1 MKNIAFFLLVLIF
14 VSCSSN
20 KGLNI
25 VNDDTNEP
33 KYILVFMNNFSKK
46 SISDEV
52 KNLILNT
59 EDNKNRKNLVF
70 HTEKKD
76 DINYDY
82 GLELIINSI
91 NILENKSAPKT
102 YKKEYNAYNN
112 RQLFD
117 NETRVNGNKISS
129 IEAGQINLIEY
140 RVSKNC
146 RIEGKLNFIN
156 INSGELIF
164 SKEIKSET
172 NFSKVYNT
180 TQEEGF
186 LVGENKN
193 KYDDLSN
200 VGIMRNEIALKNYKI
215 VPQLIK
221 NDLFLPTDQE
231 IAFETILK
239 LKNDYSK
246 FISQI

>member
-1 MKNIAFFLLVLIF
+1 MKNITFFLLALIF

-33 KYILVFMNNFSKK
+33 KYVLVFMNNFSKK
-46 SISDEV
+46 TISDEV
-52 KNLILNT
+52 KNEIINT
-59 EDNKNRKNLVF
+59 ENNKNNKNLVF
-70 HTEKKD
+70 HTERQA

-82 GLELIINSI
+82 GVELIITDV
-91 NILENKSAPKT
+91 NIIENKTAPKV
-102 YKKEYNAYNN
+102 YKREYNAYNS

-117 NETRVNGNKISS
+117 LETRVNGNKISS
-129 IEAGQINLIEY
+129 IEAGQVELIEY

-146 RIEGKLNFIN
+146 RIEGKLNFID
-156 INSGELIF
+156 INSGELLS

-180 TQEEGF
+180 TKDEGF

-200 VGIMRNEIALKNYKI
+200 VGIMRNEIALQNYKI

-231 IAFETILK
+231 IAYETILK